1 VGQATTMVFLPIYMR
16 EELLYSPWLAGV
28 YISMAQVVGI
38 GSQPVMGHLTD
49 RIGYKRV
56 LVPALIG
63 FAVLLALI
71 PLADGKIQLAFVILL
86 LGTFLFSLHAILIA
100 SAAELAGEEMQ
111 STTVSLIY
119 AASFVGALAPTIA
132 GILADA
138 YGFKSTFLFAAVLV
152 GLSAL
157 TLALTNLPG
166 SRRQRKA

>member
-1 VGQATTMVFLPIYMR
+1 
-16 EELLYSPWLAGV
+16 
-28 YISMAQVVGI
+28 
-38 GSQPVMGHLTD
+38 
-49 RIGYKRV
+49 
-56 LVPALIG
+56 
-63 FAVLLALI
+63 
-71 PLADGKIQLAFVILL
+71 
-86 LGTFLFSLHAILIA
+86 
-100 SAAELAGEEMQ
+100 
-111 STTVSLIY
+111 VSLIY